1 MMFHVHDRRSY
12 NLEHIAVM
20 VSAFET
26 TYGSLSMETNVN
38 DDDVREMLARIILW
52 HFDLGERDPVR
63 LSNLAL
69 RTLVD
74 GLPPDESDH
83 ARNFEPLGNSRSELR
98 KLI

>member
-63 LSNLAL
+63 LSFKFNSSAWTF
-69 RTLVD
+69 RAKEREDRRRRRGIT
-74 GLPPDESDH
+74 
-83 ARNFEPLGNSRSELR
+83 EPLKDASHSGE
-98 KLI
+98 